1 MNDQT
6 LRSLDDQALMDV
18 VGGGGCGDYNR
29 CDNQCEPRC
38 EVELCVSI
46 CFSL

>member
-18 VGGGGCGDYNR
+18 VGGGCGDYNR